1 MLSHNANQILQLFLD
16 TKTGNLA
23 SQKLIHVAREV
34 APNPTISVPLV
45 LKNGMENIL
54 DMLC

>member
-16 TKTGNLA
+16 TMTGNLA

-34 APNPTISVPLV
+34 APTISVPLV